1 MERTKFEIEHAMAQ
15 NAAALPDCQEICG
28 SKSNCLGFDTK
39 HKLVNNDNKAV
50 AAVAWLKMLGL
61 IR

>member
-15 NAAALPDCQEICG
+15 NAASSSDRQEICG
-28 SKSNCLGFDTK
+28 GKSNCLGFDTK
-39 HKLVNNDNKAV
+39 HKPVNNDNKAV
-50 AAVAWLKMLGL
+50 ETAAWMKLLGL

>member
-15 NAAALPDCQEICG
+15 NAAVSPDRQEICG
-28 SKSNCLGFDTK
+28 SKTDHLRFDTEREPI
-39 HKLVNNDNKAV
+39 NNDTKAV
-50 AAVAWLKMLGL
+50 ATVAWLKMLGL

>member
-15 NAAALPDCQEICG
+15 NAAVSPGCQDICSSKTDDPG
-28 SKSNCLGFDTK
+28 SDAERERT
-39 HKLVNNDNKAV
+39 NDATKAV
-50 AAVAWLKMLGL
+50 ETVAWMKLLGL